1 MFLNSNSSFYS
12 LKNIEDKQ
20 KNEDQLSRNK
30 EKNNIYKIG
39 SSMIAT
45 EIKEAECWN

>member
-1 MFLNSNSSFYS
+1 MFLNSNSCFYS
-12 LKNIEDKQ
+12 LKNIEDK
-20 KNEDQLSRNK
+20 KHEDQLSRNK
-30 EKNNIYKIG
+30 EKNDVYKIG